1 MPSILRILILIRS
14 FFLEKLPAYLLL
26 LVTRRWISISLV
38 GAEETINEYETL
50 TFQII
55 VNAPSLR
62 EKKKALRMGLKD
74 NPGIIP
80 VVGLIY
86 ALEEIRARKFPR
98 TAVMMNI
105 RGERFALIV
114 PKKNFD
120 LDQ

>member
-1 MPSILRILILIRS
+1 MPYILRILILIRS

-50 TFQII
+50 TFQVI

-74 NPGIIP
+74 NPGVIP
-80 VVGLIY
+80 VIGLIY

-98 TAVMMNI
+98 TAVIMNI

-114 PKKNFD
+114 PKKNLD

>member
-98 TAVMMNI
+98 TAVMMDI